1 MRKLSFLVLLFA
13 EILMVSGCARKYEG
27 IAPAIVP
34 NMEEK
39 TDKTQSNKQENMR
52 VIGAVEPIYILPMK
66 SPFYARIDT
75 GAETSSLDVQ
85 NLVYFERDGEKWVSF
100 DVVNR
105 GSGEKHHF
113 EKKSKKRIAVRRIN
127 EYEHRKTVEMD
138 VKFGGETFKAQ
149 FSLADR
155 SDFDYQA
162 LVGRNILMGRAI
174 VDVSVSKTL
183 R

>member
-1 MRKLSFLVLLFA
+1 MKKLNFLTLFFVG
-13 EILMVSGCARKYEG
+13 IMMLSGCAKKYAG

-34 NMEEK
+34 NVEEK
-39 TDKTQSNKQENMR
+39 TVKSQPSKHENMR

-66 SPFYARIDT
+66 TPFYARIDT

-138 VKFGGETFKAQ
+138 VRFGGETIKAQ

-162 LVGRNILMGRAI
+162 LVGRNILMGRAV
-174 VDVSVSKTL
+174 VDVSISKTL